1 MTAIDLDLCYM
12 TASEALAAFEAR
24 GLSPLELV
32 EALTARIEAVNPKL
46 NAFTYTFFDRARDQ
60 AKAAEARYGAG
71 GDPRALEGVP
81 IVIKD
86 FHDLEGEITTY
97 GSRMFQNNVSTK
109 SAPTV
114 ARLLSAGAILLARST
129 TPEMAYAPMTRSA
142 LWGITRNPWNTEYS
156 PGGSSGGSAAAVA
169 AGMTT
174 LADGT
179 DGGGSIRI
187 PCSSSGVF
195 GYKPPFGRNPIDV
208 GAPRESLIH
217 FGPIT
222 RSVTDGAL
230 MQNVTAGPHL
240 DDICSLK
247 PKLVLPTQFEGI
259 KDWKI
264 AFSMDLGYFEVDEE
278 VQKNT
283 LEAVEVFRSL
293 GAQVDEVDVG
303 WNFSA
308 LDAWYTLWEGAF
320 WGLASD
326 LYPRWKF
333 EMDGFVRE
341 ILERGSRH
349 SAGRYY
355 KCQQVRGEMYRS
367 LGPILEGYN
376 VLICPTTAAPGIP
389 ADHDVERTDFTINGK
404 PLTVSNRPGDI
415 YVQWQLCYP
424 FNLLPECPVASVPS
438 GFSSCGLPTGLQIV
452 GATYDDLSVFRAAT
466 AFETAKPWR
475 QHRPD
480 I

>member
-1 MTAIDLDLCYM
+1 MTSPDLDLCYM
-12 TASEALAAFEAR
+12 SATEAIAKFTARE
-24 GLSPLELV
+24 LSPLELV
-32 EALTARIEAVNPKL
+32 EAVIARSERVNPKL
-46 NAFTYTFFDRARDQ
+46 NATTYTFFERARAQ
-60 AKAAEARYGAG
+60 AKAAEARYAKG
-71 GDPRALEGVP
+71 GEVRPLEGVP

-86 FHDLEGEITTY
+86 FHDVEGEITTY
-97 GSRMFQNNVSTK
+97 GSKMFADHVSEK

-114 ARLLSAGAILLARST
+114 ARLLDAGAIMTARST
-129 TPEMAYAPMTRSA
+129 TPEMAYAPMTRSE
-142 LWGITRNPWNTEYS
+142 LWGITRNPWNLEYS

-187 PCSSSGVF
+187 PASCSGVF

-208 GAPRESLIH
+208 SAPRESLIH

-222 RSVTDGAL
+222 RSVADAAL

-240 DDICSLK
+240 DDMCSLR
-247 PKLVLPTQFEGI
+247 PKVSLPGDFEPI
-259 KDWKI
+259 KGWKI
-264 AFSMDLGYFEVDEE
+264 AFSMDLGYFEVDHE

-283 LEAVEVFRSL
+283 LAAAEAFKDLGCRVEGVDL
-293 GAQVDEVDVG
+293 GWDFG
-303 WNFSA
+303 A

-320 WGLASD
+320 WGLAGD

-355 KCQQVRGEMYRS
+355 RAQLVRGEMYKA
-367 LGPILEGYN
+367 LGPILERYDA
-376 VLICPTTAAPGIP
+376 LICPTTAAPGIP
-389 ADHDVERTDFTINGK
+389 ADHDVARTDFRINGK

-424 FNLLPECPVASVPS
+424 FNLIPECPVASVPS
-438 GFSSCGLPTGLQIV
+438 GFASSGLPTGLQIV
-452 GATYDDLSVFRAAT
+452 ARSYDDLSVFRAA
-466 AFETAKPWR
+466 ADFERARPWCG
-475 QHRPD
+475 HRPSL
-480 I
+480 

>member
-1 MTAIDLDLCYM
+1 MSDLDLCYM
-12 TASEALAAFEAR
+12 TATEAVEKFNAKE
-24 GLSPLELV
+24 LSPVELV
-32 EALTARIEAVNPKL
+32 EALIARIEVVNPEL
-46 NAFTYTFFDRARDQ
+46 NAFTYTFFERAREQ
-60 AKAAEARYGAG
+60 AKAAEARYAG
-71 GDPRALEGVP
+71 SGEPRALEGVP

-86 FHDLEGEITTY
+86 FHDVKGEITTY
-97 GSRMFQNNVSTK
+97 GSRMFADHVSEK

-114 ARLLSAGAILLARST
+114 DRLLNAGAILLARST
-129 TPEMAYAPMTRSA
+129 TPEMAYAPMTRSE
-142 LWGITRNPWNTEYS
+142 LWGITRNPWNTDYS

-187 PCSSSGVF
+187 PSSCSGVF
-195 GYKPPFGRNPIDV
+195 GYKPPFGRNPIDI

-217 FGPIT
+217 FGPLT
-222 RSVTDGAL
+222 RSVADGAL

-240 DDICSLK
+240 DDMCSLK
-247 PKLVLPTQFEGI
+247 PKLELPPTFASI
-259 KDWKI
+259 KGWKV
-264 AFSMDLGYFEVDEE
+264 AFSPDLGYFEIDEE
-278 VQKNT
+278 VRKNT
-283 LEAVEVFRSL
+283 LAAVDAFRDL
-293 GAQVDEVDVG
+293 GCQVDEVEVG

-355 KCQQVRGEMYRS
+355 KCQQVRGEMYRT
-367 LGPILEGYN
+367 LGPILEDYN

-389 ADHDVERTDFTINGK
+389 ADHDVENTDFRINGK

-424 FNLLPECPVASVPS
+424 FNLVPECPAASVPS
-438 GFSSCGLPTGLQIV
+438 GFASCGLPTGLQIV
-452 GATYDDLSVFRAAT
+452 GATYDDLSVFRAAA
-466 AFETAKPWR
+466 AFEEARPWR
-475 QHRPD
+475 QHRPNL
-480 I
+480 